1 MIENY
6 IDFNTLLMR
15 YLEDKTLP
23 ATAKHRAQSEADSK
37 RDRRLLNL
45 PSVACR
51 PTFIVHRLNAE
62 LARICNPIFRRLGV
76 DLITSRILVVLLE
89 QQQAYIG
96 DIVDIMALP
105 QSTVS
110 HQLKRLENVNL
121 VKRQADKADQRAI
134 LVTLTRKGKGVAAQC
149 DQISAAIYE
158 ELFSSTDD
166 AQIDA
171 LVERLSDME
180 ARLKAINAASLGV

>member
-1 MIENY
+1 M
-6 IDFNTLLMR
+6 
-15 YLEDKTLP
+15 P
-23 ATAKHRAQSEADSK
+23 APAKHLASPNANKTES
-37 RDRRLLNL
+37 RRFSRM
-45 PSVACR
+45 PAVGRR

-62 LARICNPIFRRLGV
+62 LARICNPMFRRLGV

-110 HQLKRLENVNL
+110 HQLKRLEAANL
-121 VKRQADKADQRAI
+121 VKRQADKADNRAI
-134 LVTLTRKGKGVAAQC
+134 VVTLTRKGKDVATQC

-158 ELFSSTDD
+158 ELFSTTDD
-166 AQIDA
+166 QQIEG
-171 LVERLSDME
+171 LVARLSEME
-180 ARLKAINAASLGV
+180 SKLKSISASNLNT